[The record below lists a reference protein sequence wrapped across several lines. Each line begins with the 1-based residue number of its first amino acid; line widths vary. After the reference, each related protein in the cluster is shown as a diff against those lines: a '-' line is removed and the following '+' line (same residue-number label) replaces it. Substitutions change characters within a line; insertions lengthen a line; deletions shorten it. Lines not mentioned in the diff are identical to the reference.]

1 MRGCSPV
8 LEGKN
13 HRLARL
19 EPGYREKTRWGSAA
33 MLVVNFLF
41 PLVSCL
47 LVPKRHK
54 ILTP

>member
-1 MRGCSPV
+1 MRVCSPV
-8 LEGKN
+8 LKGKN

-47 LVPKRHK
+47 LVPMRHK